1 MVKMGGKL
9 FQPTGLLIHMKRL
22 EGKVALITGGSSGI
36 GEATV
41 RLFASEGCRVVIGD
55 IQDERG
61 VALAEEVGADYVHM
75 DVSSEYDVRK
85 GIEFTVGKHG
95 RLDCVFNNA
104 GIAGAVGGLDA
115 VTVEAFDRTL
125 AVNLRGV
132 FLGTKYAARQMRKQ
146 GGGSV
151 INTASVAAIRTGY
164 GNHIYSASKA
174 GVIQFTKSVSM
185 ELGEDN
191 IRINCVLPGFIP
203 TPMIAMARG
212 VPVEEAESKLGVIK
226 DAFKG
231 AQPIQRAGSV
241 EDVAKAAL
249 WLASDDSSFVNGQ
262 TIVVDGGVTG
272 GRMWSDY
279 MKGLAELEQKLGVR

>member
-1 MVKMGGKL
+1 MGGKL
-9 FQPTGLLIHMKRL
+9 FQPTGLLIHMNRL

-41 RLFASEGCRVVIGD
+41 RLFSSEGCKVVIGD
-55 IQDERG
+55 VQDERG
-61 VALAEEVGADYVHM
+61 MALAEEVGAHYVHM
-75 DVSSEYDVRK
+75 DVSSEEDVKK

-104 GIAGAVGGLDA
+104 GIAGAVGDLDS

-164 GNHIYSASKA
+164 GNHIYSAAKA

-191 IRINCVLPGFIP
+191 IRVNCVLPGFIP

-212 VPVEEAESKLGVIK
+212 VPIDEAESKLGVIK
-226 DAFKG
+226 DAFTG
-231 AQPIQRAGSV
+231 VQPIKRAGSV
-241 EDVAKAAL
+241 EDIAKAAL

-279 MKGLAELEQKLGVR
+279 TKGLEELSEKLGVR

>member
-1 MVKMGGKL
+1 MG
-9 FQPTGLLIHMKRL
+9 RL

-41 RLFASEGCRVVIGD
+41 RLFASEGCSVVIGD

-61 VALAEEVGADYVHM
+61 AALAEEVDAYYVHM
-75 DVSSEYDVRK
+75 DVSSEEDVKK
-85 GIEFTVGKHG
+85 GIEFTVGRYG
-95 RLDCVFNNA
+95 RLDCMFNNA
-104 GIAGAVGGLDA
+104 GIAGAVGCLDE
-115 VTVEAFDRTL
+115 VTVEAFDKTL

-146 GGGSV
+146 SSGSI

-191 IRINCVLPGFIP
+191 IRVNCVLPGFIP

-212 VPVEEAESKLGVIK
+212 VPVDEAESKLGVIK
-226 DAFKG
+226 EAFTG
-231 AQPIQRAGSV
+231 AQPIQRPGSV
-241 EDVAKAAL
+241 DDVAKAAL

-262 TIVVDGGVTG
+262 TIVIDGGVTG
-272 GRMWSDY
+272 GRKWGDY
-279 MKGLAELEQKLGVR
+279 MKGLEELSEKLGVR

>member
-1 MVKMGGKL
+1 MG
-9 FQPTGLLIHMKRL
+9 RL

-61 VALAEEVGADYVHM
+61 MALAEEVEANYVRM
-75 DVSSEYDVRK
+75 DVSCEEDVKK

-104 GIAGAVGGLDA
+104 GIAGAVGSLDE

-146 GGGSV
+146 GYGSI

-164 GNHIYSASKA
+164 GNHVYSASKA

-191 IRINCVLPGFIP
+191 IRVNCVLPGFIP

-212 VPVEEAESKLGVIK
+212 VPVDEADSKLGVIK
-226 DAFKG
+226 AAFTG
-231 AQPIQRAGSV
+231 AQPIQRPGAP

-279 MKGLAELEQKLGVR
+279 MKGLDELEKKLGVR

>member
-9 FQPTGLLIHMKRL
+9 FQPTGLLIHMNRL

-41 RLFASEGCRVVIGD
+41 RLFSSEGCKVVIGD

-61 VALAEEVGADYVHM
+61 MALAEEVGAHYVHM
-75 DVSSEYDVRK
+75 DVSSEEDVKK

-104 GIAGAVGGLDA
+104 GIAGAVGDLDS

-191 IRINCVLPGFIP
+191 IRVNCVLPGFIP

-212 VPVEEAESKLGVIK
+212 VPVDEAESKLGVIK
-226 DAFKG
+226 DAFTG
-231 AQPIQRAGSV
+231 VQPIKRAGSV
-241 EDVAKAAL
+241 EDIAKAAL

-279 MKGLAELEQKLGVR
+279 TKGLEELSEKLGVR

>member
-1 MVKMGGKL
+1 MG
-9 FQPTGLLIHMKRL
+9 RL

-41 RLFASEGCRVVIGD
+41 RLFASEGYSVVIGD
-55 IQDERG
+55 VQDERG
-61 VALAEEVGADYVHM
+61 SALADEVGGGFVHM
-75 DVSSEYDVRK
+75 DVSEEVDVRD
-85 GIEFTVGKHG
+85 GIQYTVARYGG
-95 RLDCVFNNA
+95 LDCVFNNA
-104 GIAGAVGGLDA
+104 GIAGAVGSLDE

-146 GGGSV
+146 GHGSI

-164 GNHIYSASKA
+164 GNHIYSAAKA
-174 GVIQFTKSVSM
+174 GVIQFTKSVAM

-191 IRINCVLPGFIP
+191 IRVNCVLPGFIP

-212 VPVEEAESKLGVIK
+212 VPVEEADSKLDIIK
-226 DAFKG
+226 EAFEG
-231 AQPIQRAGSV
+231 AQPIKRAGSPD
-241 EDVAKAAL
+241 DVARTAL

-262 TIVVDGGVTG
+262 TIVVDGGMTG
-272 GRMWSDY
+272 GRLWSDY
-279 MKGLAELEQKLGVR
+279 QKGLDELKGKLGLG

>member
-1 MVKMGGKL
+1 MG
-9 FQPTGLLIHMKRL
+9 RL

-41 RLFASEGCRVVIGD
+41 KLFASEGCKVVIAD
-55 IQDERG
+55 IQDLRG
-61 VALAEEVGADYVHM
+61 KALAEEVGADYVHM
-75 DVSSEYDVRK
+75 DVSKEDDVKK
-85 GIEFTVGKHG
+85 GIEFTIKKHG
-95 RLDCVFNNA
+95 RLDCIFNNA
-104 GIAGAVGGLDA
+104 GIAGAVGGLDE
-115 VTVEAFDRTL
+115 VSVEAFNRTL

-146 GGGSV
+146 GGGSI

-164 GNHIYSASKA
+164 GNHVYSASKA

-191 IRINCVLPGFIP
+191 IRVNCVLPGFIP

-212 VPVEEAESKLGVIK
+212 VPVDEAESKLGVIK
-226 DAFKG
+226 EAFTG
-231 AQPIQRAGSV
+231 AQPIQRPGSV
-241 EDVAKAAL
+241 DDVAKATL

-262 TIVVDGGVTG
+262 TIVVDGGAIG

-279 MKGLAELEQKLGVR
+279 VKGLEELKGKLGVS

>member
-1 MVKMGGKL
+1 MKLGGKL
-9 FQPTGLLIHMKRL
+9 FQPTCLLLLMGRL

-41 RLFASEGCRVVIGD
+41 RLFVSEGCEVVIAD

-61 VALAEEVGADYVHM
+61 LALAEEVGADYVHM
-75 DVSSEYDVRK
+75 DVSSEDDVKK
-85 GIEFTVGKHG
+85 GIDFTVGKHG

-104 GIAGAVGGLDA
+104 GIAGAVGGLDE
-115 VTVEAFDRTL
+115 VTAEAFDRTL

-132 FLGTKYAARQMRKQ
+132 FLGTKYAARQMRRQ
-146 GGGSV
+146 GCGSI

-191 IRINCVLPGFIP
+191 IRVNCVLPGFIP

-212 VPVEEAESKLGVIK
+212 VPADEAESKLDVIK

-231 AQPIQRAGSV
+231 AQPIQRPGSV
-241 EDVAKAAL
+241 DDVAKAAL

-262 TIVVDGGVTG
+262 TIAIDGGATG

-279 MKGLAELEQKLGVR
+279 TRGLDELRGKLLG

>member
-1 MVKMGGKL
+1 MN
-9 FQPTGLLIHMKRL
+9 RL

-41 RLFASEGCRVVIGD
+41 RLFASEGCRVFIGD

-61 VALAEEVGADYVHM
+61 VALAEEVGAHYVHM
-75 DVSSEYDVRK
+75 DVSSEDDVRK
-85 GIEFTVGKHG
+85 GIEFAVGKHG
-95 RLDCVFNNA
+95 RLDCMFNNA

-132 FLGTKYAARQMRKQ
+132 FLGTKYAARQMRTQ

-191 IRINCVLPGFIP
+191 IRVNCVLPGFIP

-212 VPVEEAESKLGVIK
+212 VPVDEAESKLGVIK
-226 DAFKG
+226 DAFTG
-231 AQPIQRAGSV
+231 VQPIKRAGSV
-241 EDVAKAAL
+241 EDIAKAAL

-262 TIVVDGGVTG
+262 TIVVDGSVTG

-279 MKGLAELEQKLGVR
+279 TKGLEELSEKLGVR

>member
-1 MVKMGGKL
+1 
-9 FQPTGLLIHMKRL
+9 MKRL

-36 GEATV
+36 GEASV
-41 RLFASEGCRVVIGD
+41 RLFTKEGCVVVIGD

-61 VALAEEVGADYVHM
+61 MTLAEEVGADYVHM
-75 DVSSEYDVRK
+75 DVSSEEDVKK
-85 GIEFTVGKHG
+85 GIQFTVGKHEG
-95 RLDCVFNNA
+95 LDCVFNNA
-104 GIAGAVGGLDA
+104 GIAGAVGGLDE
-115 VTVEAFDRTL
+115 VTVKAFDRTL

-132 FLGTKYAARQMRKQ
+132 FLGTKYAARQMRRQ
-146 GGGSV
+146 GCGSI

-191 IRINCVLPGFIP
+191 IRVNCVLPGFIP

-212 VPVEEAESKLGVIK
+212 VPVDEADSKLGVISE
-226 DAFKG
+226 AFKR
-231 AQPIQRAGSV
+231 AQPIQRAGAP

-262 TIVVDGGVTG
+262 TIVVDGGATG

-279 MKGLAELEQKLGVR
+279 MKGLGELKEKLGVR

>member
-1 MVKMGGKL
+1 MG
-9 FQPTGLLIHMKRL
+9 RL

-41 RLFASEGCRVVIGD
+41 RLFASEGCTVVIAD

-61 VALAEEVGADYVHM
+61 MALAGEVGADYIHM
-75 DVSSEYDVRK
+75 DVSSEDDVIK
-85 GIEFTVGKHG
+85 GIEFTINKHG
-95 RLDCVFNNA
+95 RLDCMFNNA
-104 GIAGAVGGLDA
+104 GIAGAVGSLDE

-132 FLGTKYAARQMRKQ
+132 FLGTKYAARQMRRQ
-146 GGGSV
+146 GLGSI

-185 ELGEDN
+185 ELGEAN
-191 IRINCVLPGFIP
+191 IRVNCVLPGVIP
-203 TPMIAMARG
+203 TPMIAIARG
-212 VPVEEAESKLGVIK
+212 VPADEAESKLGVIK
-226 DAFKG
+226 KAFTG
-231 AQPIQRAGSV
+231 AQPIQRSGSV
-241 EDVAKAAL
+241 DDVAKAVL

-262 TIVVDGGVTG
+262 TIIIDGGVTG
-272 GRMWSDY
+272 GRKWGDY
-279 MKGLAELEQKLGVR
+279 MKDLEELGEKLGVR

>member
-9 FQPTGLLIHMKRL
+9 FQPTGLLIHMNRL
-22 EGKVALITGGSSGI
+22 EAKVALITGGSSGI

-41 RLFASEGCRVVIGD
+41 RLFSSEGCKVVIGD
-55 IQDERG
+55 VQDERG
-61 VALAEEVGADYVHM
+61 MALAEEVGAHYVHM
-75 DVSSEYDVRK
+75 DVSSEEDVKK

-104 GIAGAVGGLDA
+104 GIAGAVGDLDS

-191 IRINCVLPGFIP
+191 IRVNCVLPGFIP

-212 VPVEEAESKLGVIK
+212 VPVDEAESKLGVIK
-226 DAFKG
+226 DAFTG
-231 AQPIQRAGSV
+231 VQPIKRAGSV
-241 EDVAKAAL
+241 EDIAKAAL

-279 MKGLAELEQKLGVR
+279 TKGLEELSEKLGVR